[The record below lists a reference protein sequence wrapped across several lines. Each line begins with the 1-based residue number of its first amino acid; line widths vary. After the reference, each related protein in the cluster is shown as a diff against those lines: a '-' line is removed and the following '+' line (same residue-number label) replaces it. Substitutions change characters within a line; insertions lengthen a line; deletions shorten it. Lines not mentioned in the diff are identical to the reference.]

1 MNDENK
7 RKRYTHN
14 KVLEFYGLGASNFS
28 WTGSKKGASQRHK
41 RVFYKHHYEIPPVN
55 ARHFS
60 LRLADQLYTNP

>member
-14 KVLEFYGLGASNFS
+14 KVLEFYGLGASNVF
-28 WTGSKKGASQRHK
+28 WTGSKKGASRGI
-41 RVFYKHHYEIPPVN
+41 FYKYHYEIPPVN
-55 ARHFS
+55 ARLFS